1 MKKIDCTFHLC
12 QLEAKDAMERRN
24 LSAEEVQEAILAFY
38 TEYSPAERIHGEG
51 ESKHNDRQLLH
62 YVSESGGI
70 IRGVA
75 FDWEQ
80 DAHAETIHIPTEGA
94 EVHFETIGVEKQ
106 KGDKVAEFV
115 RSTAAF
121 AIKGDYVAHCEKN
134 ARVSLLQETLSYV
147 LSKQFERT
155 IQVEFIPLPSRELT
169 DELLNRISDMEVKHD
184 VDAEHASPNR
194 YQYTTGT
201 QRFLPKL
208 MGDICKKFTE
218 DISGDLEL
226 KFSIKVKNKHH
237 LTGESRRIM
246 SQLARIF
253 IDLPY
258 AKIRLNDNSYL
269 TREKMQISQVVKV
282 DARHRN
288 PVYDTLLMLLS
299 DWLEKKLPSNAGV

>member
-1 MKKIDCTFHLC
+1 MKTVDCTFHLC
-12 QLEAKDAMERRN
+12 RLEAIDVATHQS
-24 LSAEEVQEAILAFY
+24 LSIEEMQEALLNFC
-38 TEYSPAERIHGEG
+38 TENSPAERIHGEG
-51 ESKHNDRQLLH
+51 ESKHNNRQLLH

-80 DAHAETIHIPTEGA
+80 DAHAQTIHIPTEGA

-106 KGDKVAEFV
+106 EGDKVAEFV
-115 RSTAAF
+115 RSTASF

-134 ARVSLLQETLSYV
+134 ARVSLLQETLNDV
-147 LSKQFERT
+147 LSKQLGRV
-155 IQVEFIPLPSRELT
+155 IVVELIPLPARELT
-169 DELLNRISDMEVKHD
+169 DEILNSISDMEVKHEL
-184 VDAEHASPNR
+184 DAEHASVNR
-194 YQYTTGT
+194 YKCTEGT
-201 QRFLPKL
+201 RRFLPNL

-269 TREKMQISQVVKV
+269 TRERMQISQVVKV
-282 DARHRN
+282 DAIRRN

-299 DWLEKKLPSNAGV
+299 HWLEKNLPPNAGV